1 MKTVIW
7 PSMTDRNNKPL
18 SIAVISKSDAA
29 GGGVSRKAGEL
40 VELLNAAGHRTG
52 TK

>member
-1 MKTVIW
+1 
-7 PSMTDRNNKPL
+7 MTYMTNRVDNSL